1 MTKLLSLSAVLL
13 LASASFTSAQA
24 GNCERNVKVVAQ
36 AHLDEI
42 KSCKN
47 FKGTIEIS
55 QMPEVNLRM
64 AGVEE
69 ITGELIVSGNSALQS
84 FSAPELKKVDGS
96 LRIENHTLLNKLEL
110 PQLTEV
116 KTLWMS
122 VLPALQ
128 TIQFPAGLSKA
139 NIVRIEDTRAPKIDG
154 FKPEKLESF
163 TLTSNKL
170 IKTFDFSSV
179 KEVSGDMLILGNSP
193 DLDFQASQLTILN
206 KASFSNM
213 EKLSLPA
220 LNQVRSDLSIQE
232 NYFTSLNMD
241 SVERIGGTIAIAN
254 NDKLTETS
262 FKNLGQVTGALSIGN
277 NTQLT
282 AIDGFPKLSEV
293 HGTIDLAG
301 GFNTYS
307 LPALQDV
314 RGGMRLQ
321 TTSNQLTC
329 SDIERKLKGEHIVKG
344 NAWSCSASMQESNMV
359 PTVGQNPT
367 SSTTSGTTSS
377 RSSSGSGASIGGAD
391 VITSTSSSTKLI
403 AGQSLLV
410 AVFGAIYATL

>member
-1 MTKLLSLSAVLL
+1 
-13 LASASFTSAQA
+13 AS
-24 GNCERNVKVVAQ
+24 NCQRNVKVVAQ

-42 KSCKN
+42 SSCKT

-64 AGVEE
+64 AGVQEVV
-69 ITGELIVSGNSALQS
+69 GEVIVSGNAALQS
-84 FSAPELKKVDGS
+84 FSAPDLKKVDGS
-96 LRIENHTLLNKLEL
+96 VRIENHTFLNKLEL

-116 KTLWMS
+116 KTLWLS
-122 VLPALQ
+122 VLPALEN
-128 TIQFPAGLSKA
+128 INFPAGLTKA

-154 FKPEKLESF
+154 FKPDRLESF

-170 IKTFDFSSV
+170 IKTFDFNSV
-179 KEVSGDMLILGNSP
+179 KEVNGDMLILGNSP
-193 DLDFQASQLTILN
+193 DLDFQASQLTIIN

-213 EKLSLPA
+213 DKLSLPA
-220 LNQVRSDLSIQE
+220 LNQVRSDISIQE

-241 SVERIGGTIAIAN
+241 SVERIGGTVAIAN

-277 NTQLT
+277 NTQLN

-329 SDIERKLKGEHIVKG
+329 SDIERKMKGENIVKG
-344 NAWSCSASMQESNMV
+344 NAWSCTASMQESNMV
-359 PTVGQNPT
+359 PTVGQNP
-367 SSTTSGTTSS
+367 SSSPS
-377 RSSSGSGASIGGAD
+377 SSSGS
-391 VITSTSSSTKLI
+391 TSSGTSGGRTSGSGSTGGGIDIMTSASSKLI

-410 AVFGAIYATL
+410 AVFGAIYAAL